1 MAAQITSEIM
11 VGLTEK
17 IREGIEVACACNG
30 MKPSQFCRQAVYE
43 KLVSIGVLEPPS
55 FRRLSNSAPS
65 ELQAAE

>member
-55 FRRLSNSAPS
+55 FRRLSNSALS

>member
-43 KLVSIGVLEPPS
+43 KLVSIGALEPPS
-55 FRRLSNSAPS
+55 FRRLSNSPS